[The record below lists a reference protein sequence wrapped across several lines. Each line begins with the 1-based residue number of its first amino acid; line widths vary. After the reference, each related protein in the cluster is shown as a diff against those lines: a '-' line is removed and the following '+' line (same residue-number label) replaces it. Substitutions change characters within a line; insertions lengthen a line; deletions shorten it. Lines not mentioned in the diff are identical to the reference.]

1 MRITPCDPPRAFDVG
16 RRVKI
21 QLKDCA
27 RIALEPDEQVT
38 FVTESGG
45 EYDVARK
52 SWGFYA
58 TPSTNQRLPRFG
70 LRAVLV
76 KSPDGKHYVW
86 LVERGK
92 EPAFREYL
100 EAEQQT
106 VISWL
111 DSDEA
116 LERLAQRVGEPRPA

>member
-1 MRITPCDPPRAFDVG
+1 MV
-16 RRVKI
+16 
-21 QLKDCA
+21 
-27 RIALEPDEQVT
+27 
-38 FVTESGG
+38 
-45 EYDVARK
+45 RK

-92 EPAFREYL
+92 EPQFQQYL
-100 EAEQQT
+100 EAEQQ
-106 VISWL
+106 VVLCWL
-111 DSDEA
+111 DRDEA
-116 LERLAQRVGEPRPA
+116 LARLARQMERTAR